1 MRILIT
7 NDDGIGA
14 PGIIAL
20 ARWAAKLG
28 KVTVAAPS
36 SEQSGRSHAI
46 NLTTPYKIKKVP
58 FPDGIEAYS
67 VDSTPADCVR
77 FGLLSLEG
85 GFDLVLSGI
94 NRGFN
99 LGDDIGYS
107 GTSARCLRQRTSAVA
122 ASRSRPTRA
131 PLRTAGQK
139 HLSYPRHSTA
149 YTAISRS
156 ATFFR
161 SAAYGT

>member
-107 GTSARCLRQRTSAVA
+107 GHRRRGV
-122 ASRSRPTRA
+122 
-131 PLRTAGQK
+131 
-139 HLSYPRHSTA
+139 
-149 YTAISRS
+149 
-156 ATFFR
+156 
-161 SAAYGT
+161 